1 MDLRG
6 FALRTFFSTLT
17 AVSVYFLGVPAVLA
31 APTLSSPEDARPA
44 PICCS
49 YSDPDTGITN
59 PCIAVGAAC
68 RATIDDLCTN
78 DSLIC
83 KEIVGTGRGVCEQAV
98 INQPD
103 GTSCESMGPR
113 TDCCQPLAECDK
125 KGKCIRGGSV
135 PCSNPGPDPC
145 KRYSCPCNVDP
156 PICEGIDDASLC
168 PLVCT
173 CGYTVQASLP
183 ADQGTALCKTV
194 CADVGSTS
202 SSYQIPGYCA
212 CSGMPLQKCPG
223 SAYGKPFNVI
233 GTLPA
238 SCIPQLDCQVGAWE
252 PAIVPCGTIITQTRQ
267 ITQPQLGGGAAC
279 PALSQ
284 TVTGPPCTCQD
295 QPQVTCKLDDPDT
308 QGNEY
313 VFCSTGTDQVWDDKV
328 VRPGAPQRCSGSVG
342 SEYYSCMMKA
352 LAADLCKKSTGA
364 TDNTV
369 SSDTVS
375 GSYRCVQWP
384 LSNPTYC
391 PKDCVV
397 SGWSAA
403 PVPCTPGTTY
413 KSSPTIS
420 QQPEFG
426 GAACPGTETKQCP
439 DVLCITG
446 VDLNTQHR
454 SCPSPDSSVGYH
466 GAGRWYPIISFT
478 GGTLYATAG
487 VYTDSRC
494 STSATLNGGG
504 TAEVVDNSAYDSDPT
519 DRTVEFLDDKRS
531 CPTIDKL
538 SSYFG
543 VSDGTQ
549 SVCIPWPGGTLDT
562 PVCYTV
568 GGPPKKDCVV
578 SGWSAAPV
586 PCTPG
591 TTYTS
596 SPTISQQP
604 AFGGAACP
612 GAKTEKCP
620 TPPPCGNG
628 ILETGEQCDTGNGSA
643 AGCTP
648 GCKCVGCKLECDGV
662 GCKTLARVKCYELVS
677 GEVKCDR
684 ITAWGPSAKYTDP
697 STGAVTN
704 CADENCCPHNGTDT
718 TNATRRAGVGVCL
731 SLESACP
738 SNPGR
743 PTDPNSFFYSHSTT
757 TSWAKCLTSED
768 SCMPGLKPACG
779 NNVLED
785 AEACDGSV
793 PPGAC
798 PAGKNCSCNS
808 CKLEWCGDG
817 LVNNGEACDG
827 GPDCSAECTK
837 TSGGGGGGGGDDGG
851 GGGGGGGAQ
860 GCACSY
866 NLTLGLT
873 PDAAN
878 TECATTC
885 RSIGATSAGAQLS
898 AGYCSC
904 GGVPY
909 STCPSQANGK
919 ALNTMVKSYNPECY
933 PSDPCP
939 IDSKGCINYC
949 ASRGGRGDPTCKSTW
964 IGPSCGIKCVPPQ
977 SRPECPKPPSD
988 VGFCDEK
995 CNCLENGA

>member
-6 FALRTFFSTLT
+6 FALRTLFSTLT
-17 AVSVYFLGVPAVLA
+17 AVSFCFLGVPAGLA
-31 APTLSSPEDARPA
+31 APTLSSPEDARSA

-49 YSDPDTGITN
+49 YFDPATGITN

-68 RATIDDLCTN
+68 RATIVDLCTN

-113 TDCCQPLAECDK
+113 PDCCHPKAKCDG
-125 KGKCIRGGSV
+125 KGKCTRGVATECPPKDSV
-135 PCSNPGPDPC
+135 PCYP
-145 KRYSCPCNVDP
+145 YSCPCNVDP
-156 PICEGIDDASLC
+156 PTCKKGDYDASLC
-168 PLVCT
+168 PRCT
-173 CGYTVQASLP
+173 CGYTVQESLP

-202 SSYQIPGYCA
+202 SSYQISGYCA

-295 QPQVTCKLDDPDT
+295 QPQVTCSLDVPDN

-342 SEYYSCMMKA
+342 SAYYSCMMRI

-364 TDNTV
+364 TDHTV
-369 SSDTVS
+369 LSFSEKDTVS

-391 PKDCVV
+391 PEDCVV

-420 QQPEFG
+420 QEPSFG
-426 GAACPGTETKQCP
+426 GEACPGTETKQCP
-439 DVLCITG
+439 
-446 VDLNTQHR
+446 
-454 SCPSPDSSVGYH
+454 
-466 GAGRWYPIISFT
+466 
-478 GGTLYATAG
+478 
-487 VYTDSRC
+487 
-494 STSATLNGGG
+494 
-504 TAEVVDNSAYDSDPT
+504 
-519 DRTVEFLDDKRS
+519 
-531 CPTIDKL
+531 
-538 SSYFG
+538 
-543 VSDGTQ
+543 
-549 SVCIPWPGGTLDT
+549 T
-562 PVCYTV
+562 P
-568 GGPPKKDCVV
+568 PQDCVV

-612 GAKTEKCP
+612 GAKTEQCP
-620 TPPPCGNG
+620 ICGNG
-628 ILETGEQCDTGNGSA
+628 KLEDGEQCDTGNGSS
-643 AGCTP
+643 AGCIP
-648 GCKCVGCKLECDGV
+648 GCKCVACKRECGGGGCKI
-662 GCKTLARVKCYELVS
+662 LARVKCYDRDPVT

-684 ITAWGPSAKYTDP
+684 ITAWGSSAKYTDP

-718 TNATRRAGVGVCL
+718 TNATRMAGVEVCL

-743 PTDPNSFFYSHSTT
+743 PTVPNSFRYSHSPNV
-757 TSWAKCLTSED
+757 SWAKCLISAD
-768 SCMPGLKPACG
+768 SCMPGEKPACG
-779 NNVLED
+779 NGRLED
-785 AEACDGSV
+785 NE
-793 PPGAC
+793 
-798 PAGKNCSCNS
+798 
-808 CKLEWCGDG
+808 E
-817 LVNNGEACDG
+817 CDG

-939 IDSKGCINYC
+939 IDTKGCINYC
-949 ASRGGRGDPTCKSTW
+949 VSRGGRGDPICKSTW
-964 IGPSCGIKCVPPQ
+964 TGPSCGIKCVPPQ